1 MSLPTSPRLAVLIDA
16 ENAYAAQV
24 THVLQLAATYGR
36 PTVRRAYGDWT
47 TPQLAPW
54 KKLLTHLCIRPCQQF
69 RYASGKNG
77 SDCAMI
83 MDAMDLLHS
92 GSVEGFCIVSS
103 DSDYTG
109 LATRIRE
116 AGLLVYGF
124 GQRHTVRAFAAACDC
139 FTYLDAEDAA
149 QNCAAVPEERA
160 RNVRRDARTGDVV
173 LSTEPRASWAE
184 FMSLRKELGPLPTDF
199 LADREQGSE
208 TRDPLANW
216 RE

>member
-1 MSLPTSPRLAVLIDA
+1 MGSRKARRHCPQSSVCQPVRATATHREWRWFKPHRTRNARLSLPTSPRLAVLIDA

-24 THVLQLAATYGR
+24 THVMQLAATYGR

-54 KKLLTHLCIRPCQQF
+54 KKLLTHLSIRPCQQF

-92 GSVEGFCIVSS
+92 GSAEGFCIVSS

-109 LATRIRE
+109 LAARIRE

-124 GQRHTVRAFAAACDC
+124 GQRHTVHAFAAACDS
-139 FTYLDAEDAA
+139 FTFLDTGDATLADDAEPAA
-149 QNCAAVPEERA
+149 SKTRSAASAP
-160 RNVRRDARTGDVV
+160 
-173 LSTEPRASWAE
+173 
-184 FMSLRKELGPLPTDF
+184 
-199 LADREQGSE
+199 Q
-208 TRDPLANW
+208 
-216 RE
+216 